1 MLEIV
6 EGYNFIIKVGLNPQE
21 EDSFGVINPFIVVVV
36 VVEVGVEVIKVVI
49 VGVVATMGVVNV
61 VAKVVVVVGVV
72 VGVVVVKFHHA
83 FPPLPSIL

>member
-21 EDSFGVINPFIVVVV
+21 EDSFGVINPFIV
-36 VVEVGVEVIKVVI
+36 IKVVI

-61 VAKVVVVVGVV
+61 AVIVIVAKVVNVVNS
-72 VGVVVVKFHHA
+72 HQA
-83 FPPLPSIL
+83 FLPLPSIL

>member
-36 VVEVGVEVIKVVI
+36 EVGVIKVVI

-61 VAKVVVVVGVV
+61 VAKVVVVVVVV

>member
-6 EGYNFIIKVGLNPQE
+6 EGYNFIIKVDLNPQE
-21 EDSFGVINPFIVVVV
+21 EDSFGVINPFIVVVVVV

-72 VGVVVVKFHHA
+72 GVKFHHA

>member
-36 VVEVGVEVIKVVI
+36 EVGVGVIKVVI
-49 VGVVATMGVVNV
+49 VGVVATKVVKV

-72 VGVVVVKFHHA
+72 GVKFHHA